1 MSSSHARALDR
12 LGLDTCAR
20 NEPPVLFWR
29 SRETLAAPLEAADV
43 RLYNELAAARGW
55 NRSAEPT
62 RTQALERAQRNADS
76 VRRVEDEY
84 AFLASTDLR
93 LFVAHGR
100 TFRSIAH
107 YVTWRK
113 AVMFDDPQLAAA
125 VLTVRHPLMA
135 QRMRRLVHGFP
146 RVPLKRWQGAR
157 AALVEEQRSANDR
170 RWEAARDQVF
180 RDAVRTKC
188 AFNDAWCRQLLATGR
203 RCIGEGN
210 PFDPVFSVVRNSRR
224 ERPTNERWPARM
236 LNVGAWDGDNTLGR
250 ALSHVRDTLRV
261 EQPYATM

>member
-1 MSSSHARALDR
+1 MSSHAQALHR
-12 LGLDTCAR
+12 IGLDTCVH

-29 SRETLAAPLEAADV
+29 SRETLAVPIEASDV

-62 RTQALERAQRNADS
+62 STQALERAHRNAQS
-76 VRRVEDEY
+76 VRSVENEY

-93 LFVAHGR
+93 PFVAHGR
-100 TFRSIAH
+100 TFRSIEH

-125 VLTVRHPLMA
+125 VLRVQHPLMA
-135 QRMRRLVHGFP
+135 QRMRRLVRGFP
-146 RVPLKRWQGAR
+146 RVPRQRWQGAR
-157 AALVEEQRSANDR
+157 AAFVEQQRSANDR

-180 RDAVRTKC
+180 RDAVRAKC
-188 AFNDAWCRQLLATGR
+188 AFNSAWCQRLLATGH

-210 PFDPVFSVVRNSRR
+210 PFDPVFSILRNGRR

-236 LNVGAWDGDNTLGR
+236 QHVGGWDGDNTLGR
-250 ALSHVRDTLRV
+250 ALTYVRDMWRI
-261 EQPYATM
+261 EQPYVAM

>member
-1 MSSSHARALDR
+1 MSFHEQALHR
-12 LGLDTCAR
+12 LGLDTCAQ

-29 SRETLAAPLEAADV
+29 SRAMLAVPLEASDV
-43 RLYNELAAARGW
+43 RAYNELAAARGW

-62 RTQALERAQRNADS
+62 KAQALERARRNANS

-84 AFLASTDLR
+84 AWLASTDLR
-93 LFVAHGR
+93 PFVAHGR
-100 TFRSIAH
+100 TFRSIEH

-113 AVMFDDPQLAAA
+113 AIMFDDPQLAAA
-125 VLTVRHPLMA
+125 VLRVHHPVMA

-157 AALVEEQRSANDR
+157 AAVVEEQRSANDR

-180 RDAVRTKC
+180 RDAVRAKC
-188 AFNDAWCRQLLATGR
+188 AYNSAWCRQLLATGR

-210 PFDPVFSVVRNSRR
+210 PFDPVFSVLSDGRR
-224 ERPTNERWPARM
+224 ERPTNERWPTRM
-236 LNVGAWDGDNTLGR
+236 LRVGAWDGSNTLGR
-250 ALSHVRDTLRV
+250 ALSHVRNTLRI
-261 EQPYATM
+261 EQPYVAM

>member
-12 LGLDTCAR
+12 LGLDTCAQ

-29 SRETLAAPLEAADV
+29 SRETLAVPLEAADV
-43 RLYNELAAARGW
+43 RMYNELAAARGW
-55 NRSAEPT
+55 NRSAEAT

-76 VRRVEDEY
+76 VRRIEDEY
-84 AFLASTDLR
+84 AFLTSTDLR
-93 LFVAHGR
+93 PFVAHGR
-100 TFRSIAH
+100 TFRSIEH

-113 AVMFDDPQLAAA
+113 AVMFNDLQLAAA
-125 VLTVRHPLMA
+125 VLRVQHPVMA

-157 AALVEEQRSANDR
+157 AAFVEEQRSANDR

-180 RDAVRTKC
+180 RDAVRAKC
-188 AFNDAWCRQLLATGR
+188 ASNSVWCQQLLATGR

-210 PFDPVFSVVRNSRR
+210 PFDPVFSVLRDGRR
-224 ERPTNERWPARM
+224 ERPTNDHWPARM
-236 LNVGAWDGDNTLGR
+236 LRVRDWDGDNTLGR
-250 ALSHVRDTLRV
+250 ALSHVRDMLRM
-261 EQPYATM
+261 EQP